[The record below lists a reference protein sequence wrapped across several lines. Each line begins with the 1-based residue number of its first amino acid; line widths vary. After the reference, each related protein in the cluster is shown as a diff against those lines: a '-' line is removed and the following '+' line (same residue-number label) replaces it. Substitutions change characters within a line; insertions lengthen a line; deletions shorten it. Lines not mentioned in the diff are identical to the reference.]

1 MKDIKKEREQMI
13 KRYKRWAPLLFAISF
28 MVSLLGI
35 FLIEINGGIKH
46 RFSFYLSTIG
56 FWIIMA
62 LLFLTGQKFLNKFF
76 DKKNLNK

>member
-1 MKDIKKEREQMI
+1 MI
-13 KRYKRWAPLLFAISF
+13 KWYKRWVSLLFALSF
-28 MVSLLGI
+28 LVWLLGI

-62 LLFLTGQKFLNKFF
+62 LLFLTGQKFF
-76 DKKNLNK
+76 DKKDSNK